1 MLKHEHEKSEDGQML
16 RRAPSKIIQN
26 RVQTVKNKDLEHT
39 HKKRNATAHIPD
51 YEQSKKGRSETGTN

>member
-1 MLKHEHEKSEDGQML
+1 MATTFFIQDTEKTFGPFTKDQVRELASRGKLKAS
-16 RRAPSKIIQN
+16 
-26 RVQTVKNKDLEHT
+26 